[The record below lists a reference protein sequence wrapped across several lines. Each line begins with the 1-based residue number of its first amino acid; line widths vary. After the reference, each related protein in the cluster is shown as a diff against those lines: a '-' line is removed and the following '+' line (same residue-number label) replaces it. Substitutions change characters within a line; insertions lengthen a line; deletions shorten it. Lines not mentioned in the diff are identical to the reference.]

1 MKRACFCSG
10 SGGGGGGWEEWKR
23 DWFCSVEGG
32 GGNGR
37 GLVFAQGELLL
48 EEILPLKD
56 CGA

>member
-1 MKRACFCSG
+1 MQRACFCSG
-10 SGGGGGGWEEWKR
+10 SGGGGGWEEWKR
-23 DWFCSVEGG
+23 DWFCSVERG